1 MSPKEIYIIIAEV
14 LKIGIDEVNDDL
26 SVGDIPTWD
35 SLAHMQLIEAM
46 EQASETTLDIETIIE
61 IEDVQDL
68 LEVFQKTD

>member
-1 MSPKEIYIIIAEV
+1 MNPKEIYSIIASV
-14 LKIGIDEVNDDL
+14 LKISLDDVNDEL

-35 SLAHMQLIEAM
+35 SLAHMQLIEAL
-46 EQASETTLDIETIIE
+46 EQASESTLDIETIIE